1 MQIQL
6 IANNFARAL
15 FLSFV
20 FLSVSCQAVE
30 KKGVVEGI
38 SVNTFKHPASFSLNG
53 RRLGLDKK
61 LKSDFYLV
69 DSVFVLN
76 EVPFEVN
83 GKKFFW
89 FVVKHPSKPQSFG
102 KGFCGAGTED
112 YLYLIGFADAKLSYV
127 DRLLVRSCLNNI
139 EVGHGEDLGKEQL
152 VFEQKNGIVK
162 FSQRRVNESKTS
174 VDELTL
180 TPAPHK
186 ILQTAIRLKD
196 AD

>member
-6 IANNFARAL
+6 IANNFSWAL
-15 FLSFV
+15 FLSFIL
-20 FLSVSCQAVE
+20 LSVSCHAVE
-30 KKGVVEGI
+30 KKGVVEEI

-53 RRLGLDKK
+53 SQLRLDRK
-61 LKSDFYLV
+61 LESDFYLV

-83 GKKFFW
+83 GEKYFW
-89 FVVKHPSKPQSFG
+89 FVAKRPSKPQSFG

-112 YLYLIGFADAKLSYV
+112 YLYLIGFADAKLVYV

-139 EVGHGEDLGKEQL
+139 EVGYGEDLGKEQL

-174 VDELTL
+174 VEELTL
-180 TPAPHK
+180 TPTPHK